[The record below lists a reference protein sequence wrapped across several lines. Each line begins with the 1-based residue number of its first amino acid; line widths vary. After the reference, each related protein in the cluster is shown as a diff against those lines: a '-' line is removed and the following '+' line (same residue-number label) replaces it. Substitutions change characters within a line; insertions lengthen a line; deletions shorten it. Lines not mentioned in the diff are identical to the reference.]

1 MRVNLNT
8 ATAATHARV
17 IGMTTTVNLCDGKF
31 TGTVEKI
38 VNGRA
43 IVRFADGRWAYSKTN
58 LTVR

>member
-8 ATAATHARV
+8 ARPATIAAI
-17 IGMTTTVNLCDGKF
+17 IGKTTTVNLCDGKF
-31 TGTVEKI
+31 TGTVEKV